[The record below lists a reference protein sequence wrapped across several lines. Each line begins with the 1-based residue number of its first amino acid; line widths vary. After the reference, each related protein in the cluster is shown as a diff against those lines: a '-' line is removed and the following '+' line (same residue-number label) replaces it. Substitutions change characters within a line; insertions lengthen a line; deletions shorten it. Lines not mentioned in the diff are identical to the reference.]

1 MQRTAIYPGTF
12 DPIHNGHIDIITR
25 GARLVDRLVIA
36 VAINE
41 DKGPLFSLDER
52 VAMMREETDRLTGKG
67 VAKIE
72 ILPFKNLVT
81 QFASD
86 VGASVIIRGL
96 RGVADFDYE
105 FQMAGMNARLN
116 PAVETIFLMSE
127 VNNQAIAS
135 KLIRE
140 IARMGGNVDDF
151 TTPAV
156 AARLSQRYSRKS

>member
-1 MQRTAIYPGTF
+1 MQRIGVYPGTF
-12 DPIHNGHIDIITR
+12 DPIDNGHIDIIQR
-25 GARLVDRLVIA
+25 GARLVDKLVIA

-41 DKGPLFSLDER
+41 DKGPLFTLDER
-52 VAMMREETDRLTGKG
+52 VAMMREETDRITGKG
-67 VAKIE
+67 LGKIE
-72 ILPFKNLVT
+72 IVPFKNLVT
-81 QFASD
+81 QFAAD

-116 PAVETIFLMSE
+116 AEVETVFLMAE
-127 VNNQAIAS
+127 ANNQAIAS

-140 IARMGGNVDDF
+140 ISRLGGNVDSF

-156 AARLSQRYSRKS
+156 AAKLYKRFSRT

>member
-1 MQRTAIYPGTF
+1 
-12 DPIHNGHIDIITR
+12 
-25 GARLVDRLVIA
+25 
-36 VAINE
+36 
-41 DKGPLFSLDER
+41 
-52 VAMMREETDRLTGKG
+52 MMREETDRLTGKG

>member
-1 MQRTAIYPGTF
+1 MQRVGVYPGTF
-12 DPIHNGHIDIITR
+12 DPIHNGHIDIIQRAT
-25 GARLVDRLVIA
+25 RLVDRLIIA

-52 VAMMREETDRLTGKG
+52 TEMLRNETGRLGGKG
-67 VAKIE
+67 LAKID

-81 QFASD
+81 QFAHEN
-86 VGASVIIRGL
+86 GATIIFRGL

-116 PAVETIFLMSE
+116 GSVETLFLMAE
-127 VNNQAIAS
+127 ANHQAIAS

-140 IARMGGNVDDF
+140 IARLGGEVAGF
-151 TTPAV
+151 TTPDV
-156 AARLSQRYSRKS
+156 AAKLKQKFKR